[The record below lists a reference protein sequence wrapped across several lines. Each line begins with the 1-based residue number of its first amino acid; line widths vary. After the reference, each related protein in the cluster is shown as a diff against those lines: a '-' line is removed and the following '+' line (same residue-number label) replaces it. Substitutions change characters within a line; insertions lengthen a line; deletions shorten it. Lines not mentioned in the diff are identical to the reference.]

1 MEEMEVEKEVA
12 QNSKGDFQ
20 AQLEASLKEFN
31 APQAGQLVEGTVVQ
45 VTNDYVYVDI
55 GDKSEGLIPVEEFA
69 EGLPKEGDKV
79 QALLSGHNAN
89 GPVL

>member
-1 MEEMEVEKEVA
+1 MEQMEVEKEVA

-45 VTNDYVYVDI
+45 ITNDYVYVALALTQPEAQ
-55 GDKSEGLIPVEEFA
+55 SESWRSM
-69 EGLPKEGDKV
+69 LPRTFRRSV
-79 QALLSGHNAN
+79 
-89 GPVL
+89 